1 MAFRADTLCG
11 SWSIFSASYS
21 FPLCLYSM
29 KTSCYLVY
37 MLCVALVTSLT
48 SSCKHEAIKEGQC
61 AFPASSLVWAMRP
74 RQRTVL
80 PREVVIPQETSAQW
94 SPREEGRRSE
104 REMRESCFESLSQ
117 HLGSFHQQLWKTLS
131 VWGAGIKAVP
141 SQRWYLMKIWSY
153 FNIPGLDICFFIGVY
168 QS

>member
-1 MAFRADTLCG
+1 MTSKG
-11 SWSIFSASYS
+11 SQRWNIQAPALWPSERTPCVA
-21 FPLCLYSM
+21 PGLYFLLPTPFHCVFM

-61 AFPASSLVWAMRP
+61 AFPDSSLVWAMRP

-80 PREVVIPQETSAQW
+80 LREVVIPQETSAQW
-94 SPREEGRRSE
+94 SPQEEGRRSE

-117 HLGSFHQQLWKTLS
+117 HLGSFHQQLGKTLS

-141 SQRWYLMKIWSY
+141 S
-153 FNIPGLDICFFIGVY
+153 
-168 QS
+168 